1 MSVHLPSLT
10 VFVSNVAVTTASAGK
25 GSLLDP
31 SCNSTMVF
39 ISSAESVSPC
49 FKLIIGRFTTFVFCC
64 TSTGTSSLLPS
75 GYVTSTVTYFLPAV
89 VVTAPLFFNDVLT
102 PPSRVASA
110 ERFGTD
116 TEFLILS
123 KSEVLIFP
131 ILFTATGVVPAVGV
145 YLSFCSLTSTLNLT
159 VVTFDGSVLS
169 LAFIVTVFSSTL
181 LPFSTTPV
189 IVWLNGFVSV
199 ALSLLNQTSLF
210 AFGFLLNQI
219 PFGIPLPRSSLI
231 FPVLSEAFTVISAF
245 SPRYTVTFGKFASG
259 VDSESVVSWL
269 FCTNLTTG
277 LTLSVT
283 LKATGSTLFI
293 GE

>member
-1 MSVHLPSLT
+1 MKRTVIFVQFPSFT
-10 VFVSNVAVTTASAGK
+10 VFVLNVAVTTASAGK

-39 ISSAESVSPC
+39 ISASESVSPC

-64 TSTGTSSLLPS
+64 TSTGTSSVLPS

-102 PPSRVASA
+102 PPSRVASG

-123 KSEVLIFP
+123 KSELLIFP

-145 YLSFCSLTSTLNLT
+145 YLSFCSFTTILNLT

-169 LAFIVTVFSSTL
+169 LAFIVTVFSSIL
-181 LPFSTTPV
+181 LSFSTTPV
-189 IVWLNGFVSV
+189 IV
-199 ALSLLNQTSLF
+199 
-210 AFGFLLNQI
+210 
-219 PFGIPLPRSSLI
+219 
-231 FPVLSEAFTVISAF
+231 
-245 SPRYTVTFGKFASG
+245 
-259 VDSESVVSWL
+259 
-269 FCTNLTTG
+269 
-277 LTLSVT
+277 
-283 LKATGSTLFI
+283 
-293 GE
+293 

>member
-1 MSVHLPSLT
+1 MSVHFPSLT

-39 ISSAESVSPC
+39 ISAAESVSPC

-89 VVTAPLFFNDVLT
+89 VVTAPLFLRVFVT
-102 PPSRVASA
+102 PPSWVASV
-110 ERFGTD
+110 ERFGTV

-123 KSEVLIFP
+123 KSELLILP
-131 ILFTATGVVPAVGV
+131 ILFTATAVVPAVGV

-159 VVTFDGSVLS
+159 VVVFAGFDLS
-169 LAFIVTVFSSTL
+169 ETVTVATFSSTL
-181 LPFSTTPV
+181 AVLSTFPV
-189 IVWLNGFVSV
+189 VALVNGAASV
-199 ALSLLNQTSLF
+199 ALSLV
-210 AFGFLLNQI
+210 LLLASGVN
-219 PFGIPLPRSSLI
+219 PVGRSEI
-231 FPVLSEAFTVISAF
+231 VKFWTFPVLSEALTVIVAF
-245 SPRYTVTFGKFASG
+245 SPRYTVTFGNEFVA
-259 VDSESVVSWL
+259 VDSESVVSVPL
-269 FCTNLTTG
+269 SPTSFTVG

-283 LKATGSTLFI
+283 LKVFGTIFWAGV
-293 GE
+293 